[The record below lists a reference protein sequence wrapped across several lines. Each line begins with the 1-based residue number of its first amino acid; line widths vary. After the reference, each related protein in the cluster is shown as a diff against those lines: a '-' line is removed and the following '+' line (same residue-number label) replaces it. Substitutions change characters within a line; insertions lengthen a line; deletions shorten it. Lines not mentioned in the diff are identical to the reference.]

1 MSDVT
6 TYASERPEDTEEAIK
21 EQVARE
27 ESAYALA
34 ADKLR
39 IDTDKKARRK
49 DITEPER
56 QLFPILQDKMVRQL
70 EKNFE
75 NDDPK
80 ANNYRGNMKCLME
93 LIGSDVICAIF
104 LREMFQQSVSNIGSL
119 KRASSSYRHLQD
131 DVCRNLQLLCA
142 SLKVRGTKKIK
153 TKNRMVEY
161 LQEATNCAA
170 CFYYVREAA
179 DECGIIQMP
188 RRDLVA
194 NGYEPRGSMD
204 IMPSDEF
211 MESIEEVLKDPKT
224 IGRGVSLYPMLCKPD
239 LYYRD
244 NKSPYISDTMK
255 KAWKG
260 QKNLKVVNRASHPA
274 RILSILNAIQ
284 SVPVR
289 INKDVLQIQ
298 QKMLEVPLL
307 APMVR
312 GKESIILDVPEEP
325 HEDALDTT
333 KALTWRKRKYAKAHN
348 RNAKASSLR
357 ADLFVKEAERMSGRP
372 LYLPCFPDWRGRIYA
387 APNMSHQS
395 SDRVKALFEF
405 YRGCRLGSNGLYWL
419 KVHVATQGDFQK
431 VSKESFQTRITW
443 VDDNIEKIK
452 EMVNDPLRNLW
463 WLEADMPF
471 VFYAACC
478 DLVRALSMPYPE
490 AYVSHIPV
498 AVDGS
503 NSGLQHYSAAAR
515 APEGKYVNLV
525 PSSKPQDFYQV
536 VAERV
541 IKAAEDTCKE
551 YEGDISKLDMDT
563 LVAALKEVSRDD
575 QPEEHQRIVKD
586 IEALS
591 AHLWLKEGIT
601 RSVVKRSAMTYV
613 YSSSA
618 YGFTEQVMEDYMAP
632 LNTASFMEGGEP
644 NPFGVLD
651 GGFRAAMWMGRAI
664 YNAVK
669 DVVPLVHKNMVWLQ
683 DVARLLASE
692 NLPVQFMTPLGFP
705 VRIEYDV
712 PEETRIKVQTSGGG
726 ISRIRV
732 NKRTDVLDPKKMAS
746 GTPPST
752 IHACDAA
759 HLQLCVEGCMDAGI
773 QDFLFVHDEFM
784 SHAGNM
790 QRMRKIILEM
800 LWRLYEKW
808 SPMWAIYDE
817 AGLRLSD
824 AGFQLLQGKPVE
836 GDKRKPVGPPPLPG
850 ELCLE
855 GVLKA
860 QYAFA

>member
-56 QLFPILQDKMVRQL
+56 QLFPILSCKMVKQL

-93 LIGSDVICAIF
+93 LVGSDVICAIF
-104 LREMFQQSVSNIGSL
+104 LREMFQYVVEKIGKPKRTMNSMRWIGDGFIDGLTSL
-119 KRASSSYRHLQD
+119 
-131 DVCRNLQLLCA
+131 VGT
-142 SLKVRGTKKIK
+142 LKARGSKKIK
-153 TKNRMVEY
+153 MKKRMEEW
-161 LQEATNCAA
+161 LSCPNAATA
-170 CFYYVREAA
+170 CFFYIREAS
-179 DECGIIQMP
+179 EMSGITKSSVVQHEHTHREHVLEP
-188 RRDLVA
+188 SQELV
-194 NGYEPRGSMD
+194 D
-204 IMPSDEF
+204 
-211 MESIEEVLKDPKT
+211 SIEYVLTDPKT
-224 IGRGVSLYPMLCKPD
+224 IGRGVSLYPMLCLPD

-260 QKNLKVVNRASHPA
+260 QKNLRVVNRASHPA

-289 INKDVLQIQ
+289 INKDVLQVQ

-312 GKESIILDVPEEP
+312 GKESIVLDVPEEP
-325 HEDALDTT
+325 REDALDTT

-395 SDRVKALFEF
+395 SDRVKGLFEF

-431 VSKESFQTRITW
+431 VSKENFQTRIMW

-541 IKAAEDTCKE
+541 IQAAEDTCKE

-575 QPEEHQRIVKD
+575 QPEEHQEIVKD

-632 LNTASFMEGGEP
+632 LNTASFMEGGKP
-644 NPFGVLD
+644 NPFGILD

-712 PEETRIKVQTSGGG
+712 HETTQIGVRNAKGTYSFITVKG
-726 ISRIRV
+726 
-732 NKRTDVLDPKKMAS
+732 RTNTLDPKKMSS

-790 QRMRKIILEM
+790 QGMRKIILEM
-800 LWRLYEKW
+800 LWRLYKKW

-855 GVLKA
+855 GVLEAK
-860 QYAFA
+860 YAFA

>member
-21 EQVARE
+21 EQIARE

-56 QLFPILQDKMVRQL
+56 QLFPILQDKMVKQL

-80 ANNYRGNMKCLME
+80 SNNYRGNMKCLME
-93 LIGSDVICAIF
+93 LVGSDVICAIF
-104 LREMFQQSVSNIGSL
+104 LREMFQYVVEKIGKPKRTMNSMRWIGDGFIDGLTSL
-119 KRASSSYRHLQD
+119 
-131 DVCRNLQLLCA
+131 VGT
-142 SLKVRGTKKIK
+142 LKARGSKKIK
-153 TKNRMVEY
+153 MKKRMEEW
-161 LQEATNCAA
+161 LSCPNAATA
-170 CFYYVREAA
+170 CFFYIREAS
-179 DECGIIQMP
+179 EMSGITKSSVVQHEHTHREHVLEP
-188 RRDLVA
+188 SQELV
-194 NGYEPRGSMD
+194 D
-204 IMPSDEF
+204 
-211 MESIEEVLKDPKT
+211 SIECVLTDPKT
-224 IGRGVSLYPMLCKPD
+224 IGRGVSLYPMLCLPD

-260 QKNLKVVNRASHPA
+260 QKNLRVVNRASHPA

-289 INKDVLQIQ
+289 INKDVLQVQ

-312 GKESIILDVPEEP
+312 GKESIVLDVPEEP
-325 HEDALDTT
+325 REDALDTT

-395 SDRVKALFEF
+395 SDRVKGLFEF

-431 VSKESFQTRITW
+431 VSKENFQTRIMW

-471 VFYAACC
+471 VFYAASC

-541 IKAAEDTCKE
+541 IQAAEDTCKE

-563 LVAALKEVSRDD
+563 LVAALKEVPRDD
-575 QPEEHQRIVKD
+575 QPEEHQEIVKD

-712 PEETRIKVQTSGGG
+712 HETTQIGVRNAKGTYSFITVKG
-726 ISRIRV
+726 
-732 NKRTDVLDPKKMAS
+732 RTNTLYPKKMSS

-790 QRMRKIILEM
+790 QGMRKIILEM

-850 ELCLE
+850 DLCLE
-855 GVLKA
+855 GVLEAK
-860 QYAFA
+860 YAFA

>member
-56 QLFPILQDKMVRQL
+56 QLFPILQDKMVRQI

-93 LIGSDVICAIF
+93 LVGSDVICAIF
-104 LREMFQQSVSNIGSL
+104 LRVIFQYALQEMGHPERSAASINYLRDNTLEFLQMVLSNH
-119 KRASSSYRHLQD
+119 KF
-131 DVCRNLQLLCA
+131 
-142 SLKVRGTKKIK
+142 RGVKKIK
-153 TKNRMVEY
+153 QKNRLIEW
-161 LQEATNCAA
+161 LQPNEPQAA
-170 CFYYVREAA
+170 VFFYICEAA
-179 DECGIIQMP
+179 TMCEVVGIERHDDGGLQKK
-188 RRDLVA
+188 A
-194 NGYEPRGSMD
+194 NEIY
-204 IMPSDEF
+204 PSKELLN
-211 MESIEEVLKDPKT
+211 SIEEVLKDPKT
-224 IGRGVSLYPMLCKPD
+224 IGRGVSLYPMLCMPD

-260 QKNLKVVNRASHPA
+260 KKNLKVVNRASHPA

-289 INKDVLQIQ
+289 INKDVLQVQ

-325 HEDALDTT
+325 REDALDTT

-431 VSKESFQTRITW
+431 VSKESFQARIMW

-515 APEGKYVNLV
+515 APEGTYVNLV

-541 IKAAEDTCKE
+541 IQAAEDTCKE
-551 YEGDISKLDMDT
+551 YEGDISQLDMDT

-712 PEETRIKVQTSGGG
+712 PETTQIGVRNAKGTYSFITVKG
-726 ISRIRV
+726 
-732 NKRTDVLDPKKMAS
+732 RTDKLDPKKMAS

-790 QRMRKIILEM
+790 QGMRKIILEM

-850 ELCLE
+850 DLCLE
-855 GVLKA
+855 GVLEA

>member
-39 IDTDKKARRK
+39 IDTNKKARRK

-80 ANNYRGNMKCLME
+80 SNTYRGNMKCLME

-104 LREMFQQSVSNIGSL
+104 LREMFQYVVERIGRPARGIASVRWVGNTVSDSMVTLVSGLRLRKS
-119 KRASSSYRHLQD
+119 KE
-131 DVCRNLQLLCA
+131 
-142 SLKVRGTKKIK
+142 IK
-153 TKNRMVEY
+153 AKNRCAEW
-161 LQEATNCAA
+161 LSTPKGATA
-170 CFYYVREAA
+170 CFFYIREAA
-179 DECGIIQMP
+179 EGCGIVQQHLEYTATNPSNI
-188 RRDLVA
+188 RHELVL
-194 NGYEPRGSMD
+194 EPSQ
-204 IMPSDEF
+204 ELL
-211 MESIEEVLKDPKT
+211 ESIEEVLKDPKT
-224 IGRGVSLYPMLCKPD
+224 IGRGVSLYPMLCRPD

-289 INKDVLQIQ
+289 INKDVLQVQ

-325 HEDALDTT
+325 REDALDTT

-431 VSKESFQTRITW
+431 VSKESFQTRIMW

-452 EMVNDPLRNLW
+452 EMVSDPLRNLW

-541 IKAAEDTCKE
+541 IQAAEDTCKE

-705 VRIEYDV
+705 VRIEYNEQNTTQITLTNAAGSLSRV
-712 PEETRIKVQTSGGG
+712 
-726 ISRIRV
+726 RIRD
-732 NKRTDVLDPKKMAS
+732 KSGILDAKKMAS

-790 QRMRKIILEM
+790 QEMRKIILEM

-850 ELCLE
+850 DLCLE
-855 GVLKA
+855 GVLEAK
-860 QYAFA
+860 YAFA